1 MSAELALRGLTKRYG
16 ADTVLRDVDLT
27 VPAGSITAVVG
38 PSGSGKTTLL
48 RLVAGFAR
56 PDAGS
61 VRLGD
66 RDLASEAAWVAA
78 HRRGVGYVAQDGAL
92 FPHLSV
98 ARNIAFG
105 LGASLPVRRRAAA
118 GRVAELLETVSLDPA
133 LARRYPHE
141 LSGGQ
146 QQRVALARALAGA
159 PRIMLLDE
167 SFSALDAGLRVATR
181 AAVAEVLGAAGI
193 TTVLVTHDQ
202 AEALSFADQVAV
214 LRGGALA
221 QVGPPAR
228 VYARPA
234 SESVA
239 RFLGDVVVVDGAL
252 DGALDGAIAETMLG
266 RIPVA
271 GADGAAAPGP
281 VSLLLRPEQIRIAGE
296 GVPATVTRVE
306 FFGPDA
312 TVGLRLADGT
322 GIEIRH
328 PSTEL
333 PAVGDAVRL
342 QVVGEA
348 VILGQLP
355 PSTTPSR
362 RGSAPP
368 A

>member
-1 MSAELALRGLTKRYG
+1 MSDDRTNTGAELQLRGLTKRFG
-16 ADTVLRDVDLT
+16 AETVLREVDLT

-66 RDLASEAAWVAA
+66 RELASGTAWVAA

-98 ARNIAFG
+98 ARNIAFAMG
-105 LGASLPVRRRAAA
+105 PSLPVRRRAAA
-118 GRVAELLETVSLDPA
+118 GRVGELLETVSLDPA

-146 QQRVALARALAGA
+146 QQRVALARALAGR

-167 SFSALDAGLRVATR
+167 SFSALDAGLRVSTR

-214 LRGGALA
+214 LRDGALA
-221 QVGPPAR
+221 QVGPPAG
-228 VYARPA
+228 VYARPE
-234 SESVA
+234 SEVVA
-239 RFLGDVVVVDGAL
+239 RFLGDIVLL
-252 DGALDGAIAETMLG
+252 DGAVEGAVADTALGWIPLAEGTSDGA
-266 RIPVA
+266 
-271 GADGAAAPGP
+271 GAKRT
-281 VSLLLRPEQIRIAGE
+281 VLLRPEQIRIAGE

-312 TVGLRLADGT
+312 TVTVALGDGT
-322 GIEIRH
+322 VVVLRH

-333 PAVGDAVRL
+333 PAAGDAVRL
-342 QVVGEA
+342 RVVGSA
-348 VILGQLP
+348 VLL
-355 PSTTPSR
+355 
-362 RGSAPP
+362 AD
-368 A
+368 

>member
-27 VPAGSITAVVG
+27 VAAGSITAVVG

-66 RDLASEAAWVAA
+66 RELASDAAWVAA

-105 LGASLPVRRRAAA
+105 MGASLPVRRRAAA

-181 AAVAEVLGAAGI
+181 AAVADVLGAAGI

-202 AEALSFADQVAV
+202 SEALSFADQVAV
-214 LRGGALA
+214 LRGGALE

-239 RFLGDVVVVDGAL
+239 RFLGDVVVL
-252 DGALDGAIAETMLG
+252 DGALDGAAAETVLG

-271 GADGAAAPGP
+271 GTDGAAPRGSVP
-281 VSLLLRPEQIRIAGE
+281 LLLRPEQIRIAGE
-296 GVPATVTRVE
+296 GVPATVIRVE

-312 TVGLRLADGT
+312 TVGLQLADGT

-333 PAVGDAVRL
+333 PAPGADVRL

-348 VILGQLP
+348 VIFE
-355 PSTTPSR
+355 S
-362 RGSAPP
+362 P
-368 A
+368 AAQR

>member
-1 MSAELALRGLTKRYG
+1 MSTELALHGLTKRYG
-16 ADTVLRDVDLT
+16 AATVLRDVDLT
-27 VPAGSITAVVG
+27 VSAGSITAVVG

-56 PDAGS
+56 PDAGT

-66 RDLASEAAWVAA
+66 RELASDAAWVAA

-105 LGASLPVRRRAAA
+105 MGASLPVRRRAAA
-118 GRVAELLETVSLDPA
+118 GRVGALLETVSLDPA

-146 QQRVALARALAGA
+146 QQRVALARALAGS

-181 AAVAEVLGAAGI
+181 AAVADVLGAAGI

-202 AEALSFADQVAV
+202 GEALSFADQVAV
-214 LRGGALA
+214 LRDGALE
-221 QVGPPAR
+221 QVGPPAA
-228 VYARPA
+228 VYSRPA

-239 RFLGDVVVVDGAL
+239 RFLGDVVVLAGAL
-252 DGALDGAIAETMLG
+252 DSAVAETVLG
-266 RIPVA
+266 RIPIA
-271 GADGAAAPGP
+271 GVDGVVAPGE
-281 VSLLLRPEQIRIAGE
+281 VRLLLRPEQVRITGD
-296 GVPATVTRVE
+296 GVPATVVRVE

-312 TVGLRLADGT
+312 TVAVELPGGT
-322 GIEIRH
+322 RIEIRH

-333 PAVGDAVRL
+333 PSPGDEVRL
-342 QVVGEA
+342 TVVGSA
-348 VILGQLP
+348 VLLDPTAAQ
-355 PSTTPSR
+355 R
-362 RGSAPP
+362 
-368 A
+368 

>member
-1 MSAELALRGLTKRYG
+1 MSTELALRGLTKRYG

-61 VRLGD
+61 VRLGGD
-66 RDLASEAAWVAA
+66 ELASGAAWVAA

-146 QQRVALARALAGA
+146 QQRVALARALAGS

-214 LRGGALA
+214 LRDGALA

-239 RFLGDVVVVDGAL
+239 RFLGDVVVL
-252 DGALDGAIAETMLG
+252 DGALDGAAAETVLG
-266 RIPVA
+266 WIPVA
-271 GADGAAAPGP
+271 GADGAVAPGP
-281 VSLLLRPEQIRIAGE
+281 VPLLLRPEQIRIAGE
-296 GVPATVTRVE
+296 GVPATVVRVE

-312 TVGLRLADGT
+312 TVTLTLADGT

-333 PAVGDAVRL
+333 PAPGDEVRL
-342 QVVGEA
+342 RVTGAA
-348 VILGQLP
+348 VLLDDAAAQ
-355 PSTTPSR
+355 R
-362 RGSAPP
+362 
-368 A
+368 

>member
-1 MSAELALRGLTKRYG
+1 MSAELVLRGLTKRYG
-16 ADTVLRDVDLT
+16 AETVLRDVDLT

-56 PDAGS
+56 PDAGT

-66 RDLASEAAWVAA
+66 RELASGTAWVAA

-105 LGASLPVRRRAAA
+105 MGAAVPVRRRAAA

-146 QQRVALARALAGA
+146 QQRVALARALAA
-159 PRIMLLDE
+159 SPRIMLLDE

-214 LRGGALA
+214 LRGGALE
-221 QVGPPAR
+221 QVGPPAG

-234 SESVA
+234 SEVVA
-239 RFLGDVVVVDGAL
+239 RFLGDVVIVDGAL
-252 DGALDGAIAETMLG
+252 DGAVAETVLG

-271 GADGAAAPGP
+271 GADGAAVPGP
-281 VSLLLRPEQIRIAGE
+281 VPLLLRPEQIRVAGE
-296 GVPATVTRVE
+296 GVSATVTRVE

-312 TVGLRLADGT
+312 TVGLTLGDGT

-333 PAVGDAVRL
+333 PVPGDEVRL

-348 VILGQLP
+348 VVLE
-355 PSTTPSR
+355 S
-362 RGSAPP
+362 P
-368 A
+368 AAQR

>member
-1 MSAELALRGLTKRYG
+1 MSTELVLRGLTKRYG
-16 ADTVLRDVDLT
+16 TDTVLRDVDLT

-61 VRLGD
+61 VHLGGD
-66 RDLASEAAWVAA
+66 ELASGAAWVAA

-105 LGASLPVRRRAAA
+105 MGPSLPVRRRAAA
-118 GRVAELLETVSLDPA
+118 GRVAALLETVSLDPT
-133 LARRYPHE
+133 LAQRYPHE

-146 QQRVALARALAGA
+146 QQRVALARALAGS

-181 AAVAEVLGAAGI
+181 AAVAEVLGAADI

-214 LRGGALA
+214 LRGGVLE
-221 QVGPPAR
+221 QVGPPAG

-239 RFLGDVVVVDGAL
+239 RFLGDVVVL
-252 DGALDGAIAETMLG
+252 DGARDGAAAETVLG

-271 GADGAAAPGP
+271 GADGAAASGP
-281 VSLLLRPEQIRIAGE
+281 VPLLLRPEQIRIAGE
-296 GVPATVTRVE
+296 GVPATVVRVE

-312 TVGLRLADGT
+312 TVGLRLAGGT
-322 GIEIRH
+322 SIEIRH

-333 PAVGDAVRL
+333 PAPGEDVRL

-348 VILGQLP
+348 VILG
-355 PSTTPSR
+355 S
-362 RGSAPP
+362 P
-368 A
+368 AAQR

>member
-1 MSAELALRGLTKRYG
+1 MSAELRLRGLSKRFG
-16 ADTVLRDVDLT
+16 AETVLRDVDLT
-27 VPAGSITAVVG
+27 VRAGSITAVVG

-66 RDLASEAAWVAA
+66 RDLASDGAWVAA

-98 ARNIAFG
+98 GRNISFG
-105 LGASLPVRRRAAA
+105 LGRSLLPARRRDIA
-118 GRVAELLETVSLDPA
+118 RRIDDLLAMVSLDPV

-146 QQRVALARALAGA
+146 QQRVALARALAGR

-214 LRGGALA
+214 LRDGVLA

-228 VYARPA
+228 VYAHPD
-234 SESVA
+234 SEVVA
-239 RFLGDVVVVDGAL
+239 RFLGDVVLLDGAVDGAVA
-252 DGALDGAIAETMLG
+252 DTALG
-266 RIPVA
+266 RIPLA
-271 GADGAAAPGP
+271 EGTSGAAGEAKT
-281 VSLLLRPEQIRIAGE
+281 VLLRPEQIRITGE

-312 TVGLRLADGT
+312 TVTVALGDGT
-322 GIEIRH
+322 VVVLRH

-333 PAVGDAVRL
+333 PAAGDRVALR
-342 QVVGEA
+342 VVGSA
-348 VILGQLP
+348 VPLD
-355 PSTTPSR
+355 
-362 RGSAPP
+362 P
-368 A
+368 AATQR

>member
-56 PDAGS
+56 PDAGT

-146 QQRVALARALAGA
+146 QQRVALARALAGV

-239 RFLGDVVVVDGAL
+239 RFLGDVVVL
-252 DGALDGAIAETMLG
+252 DGALDGAVAETVLG

-271 GADGAAAPGP
+271 GADGAARPGP
-281 VSLLLRPEQIRIAGE
+281 VPVLLRPEQIRIAGE
-296 GVPATVTRVE
+296 GVPATVERVE

-322 GIEIRH
+322 CIEIRH

-333 PAVGDAVRL
+333 PAPGDEVRL

>member
-1 MSAELALRGLTKRYG
+1 MSAELALRGLTKHYG
-16 ADTVLRDVDLT
+16 ADTVLQDVDLT
-27 VPAGSITAVVG
+27 VAAGSITAVVG

-66 RDLASEAAWVAA
+66 RDLASDAAWVAA

-105 LGASLPVRRRAAA
+105 MGAALPVRRRAAA

-146 QQRVALARALAGA
+146 QQRVALARALAGS

-214 LRGGALA
+214 LRGGALE
-221 QVGPPAR
+221 QVGPPAG

-239 RFLGDVVVVDGAL
+239 RFLGDVVVL
-252 DGALDGAIAETMLG
+252 DGALDGAAAETVLG

-271 GADGAAAPGP
+271 GNDGAAAPRP
-281 VSLLLRPEQIRIAGE
+281 VPLLLRPEQIRIAGE

-322 GIEIRH
+322 SIEIRH

-333 PAVGDAVRL
+333 PAPGDEVRL

-348 VILGQLP
+348 VILE
-355 PSTTPSR
+355 S
-362 RGSAPP
+362 P
-368 A
+368 ATQR

>member
-1 MSAELALRGLTKRYG
+1 MSTELALRGLTKRYG

-48 RLVAGFAR
+48 RLVAGFVR
-56 PDAGS
+56 PDAGT

-66 RDLASEAAWVAA
+66 RELASETAWVAA

-105 LGASLPVRRRAAA
+105 LGASLPVRRRSAAA
-118 GRVAELLETVSLDPA
+118 RVAELLETVSLDPA

-146 QQRVALARALAGA
+146 QQRVALARALAGS

-181 AAVAEVLGAAGI
+181 AAVADVLGAAGI

-202 AEALSFADQVAV
+202 GEALSFADQVAV
-214 LRGGALA
+214 LRDGALE
-221 QVGPPAR
+221 QVGPPAG
-228 VYARPA
+228 VYSRPA

-239 RFLGDVVVVDGAL
+239 RFLGDVVVLDGEL
-252 DGALDGAIAETMLG
+252 DGAAAETVLG

-271 GADGAAAPGP
+271 GTDGAAASGP
-281 VSLLLRPEQIRIAGE
+281 VPLLLHPEQIRIAGE
-296 GVPATVTRVE
+296 GVPATVVRVE

-312 TVGLRLADGT
+312 TVGLALTDGT

-333 PAVGDAVRL
+333 PSPGDEVRL

-348 VILGQLP
+348 VVLE
-355 PSTTPSR
+355 S
-362 RGSAPP
+362 P
-368 A
+368 AAQR

>member
-1 MSAELALRGLTKRYG
+1 MSAELVLRGLTKRYG
-16 ADTVLRDVDLT
+16 DEAVLRSVDLT

-56 PDAGS
+56 PDEGS

-66 RDLASEAAWVAA
+66 RELASGTAWVAA

-105 LGASLPVRRRAAA
+105 LGGAMPVRRRSAAS
-118 GRVAELLETVSLDPA
+118 RVDELLRTVALDPA

-146 QQRVALARALAGA
+146 QQRVALARALAGS

-202 AEALSFADQVAV
+202 SEALSFADQVAV
-214 LRGGALA
+214 LRDGSLE
-221 QVGPPAR
+221 QVGPPPE

-239 RFLGDVVVVDGAL
+239 RFLGEIVTVDGVL
-252 DGALDGAIAETMLG
+252 DGAVAETVLG

-271 GADGAAAPGP
+271 GVDGAVWRGP
-281 VSLLLRPEQIRIAGE
+281 VALLLRPEQVRIMAE
-296 GVPATVTRVE
+296 GVAATVVRVE

-312 TVGLRLADGT
+312 TVEVELSDGKS
-322 GIEIRH
+322 IEIRH

-333 PAVGDAVRL
+333 PSPGDEVGL
-342 QVVGEA
+342 NVVGSA
-348 VILGQLP
+348 VLLD
-355 PSTTPSR
+355 PSAAQR
-362 RGSAPP
+362 
-368 A
+368 

>member
-1 MSAELALRGLTKRYG
+1 MSTELALRGLTKRYG
-16 ADTVLRDVDLT
+16 TDPVLRDVDLT

-66 RDLASEAAWVAA
+66 RDLASDSAWVAA

-105 LGASLPVRRRAAA
+105 MGASLPVRRRAAA
-118 GRVAELLETVSLDPA
+118 GRVEELLETVSLDPA

-146 QQRVALARALAGA
+146 QQRVALARALAGS

-181 AAVAEVLGAAGI
+181 AAVADVLGAAGI

-214 LRGGALA
+214 LRGGALE

-239 RFLGDVVVVDGAL
+239 RFLGDVVTL
-252 DGALDGAIAETMLG
+252 DGALDGAVAETVLG

-281 VSLLLRPEQIRIAGE
+281 VPLLLRPEQIRIAGE
-296 GVPATVTRVE
+296 GVPATVVRVE

-312 TVGLRLADGT
+312 TVGLTLADGA

-333 PAVGDAVRL
+333 PAPGDEVRL
-342 QVVGEA
+342 HVVGEA
-348 VILGQLP
+348 VILE
-355 PSTTPSR
+355 S
-362 RGSAPP
+362 P
-368 A
+368 AAQR

>member
-27 VPAGSITAVVG
+27 VAAGSITAVVG

-66 RDLASEAAWVAA
+66 RELASDTAWVAA

-98 ARNIAFG
+98 ARNISFG
-105 LGASLPVRRRAAA
+105 LGRSPLPARRREVAR
-118 GRVAELLETVSLDPA
+118 RVDELLAMVSLDPV
-133 LARRYPHE
+133 LARRFPHE

-146 QQRVALARALAGA
+146 QQRVALARALAGR

-214 LRGGALA
+214 LRDGVLA

-228 VYARPA
+228 VYARPD
-234 SESVA
+234 SEVVA
-239 RFLGDVVVVDGAL
+239 RFLGDVVLLDGVVDGTVA
-252 DGALDGAIAETMLG
+252 DTPLG
-266 RIPVA
+266 RIPLA
-271 GADGAAAPGP
+271 EGATGTTGATGT
-281 VSLLLRPEQIRIAGE
+281 VLLRPEQIRIAGE
-296 GVPATVTRVE
+296 GALATVTRVE

-312 TVGLRLADGT
+312 TVTVALGDGT
-322 GIEIRH
+322 VVVLRH

-333 PAVGDAVRL
+333 PVAGDRVALR
-342 QVVGEA
+342 VVGSA
-348 VILGQLP
+348 VPL
-355 PSTTPSR
+355 TT
-362 RGSAPP
+362 
-368 A
+368 

>member
-66 RDLASEAAWVAA
+66 RYLASDSVWVAA

-118 GRVAELLETVSLDPA
+118 GRVAELLDTVSLDLA

-146 QQRVALARALAGA
+146 QQRVALARALAGS

-181 AAVAEVLGAAGI
+181 AAVADVLGTAGI

-202 AEALSFADQVAV
+202 SEALSFADQVAV
-214 LRGGALA
+214 LRNGALE
-221 QVGPPAR
+221 QVGPPAQ
-228 VYARPA
+228 VYSRPA
-234 SESVA
+234 SEAVA
-239 RFLGDVVVVDGAL
+239 RFLGDVVVL
-252 DGALDGAIAETMLG
+252 DGALDGAVAETVLG

-271 GADGAAAPGP
+271 GADGAARPAP
-281 VSLLLRPEQIRIAGE
+281 VALLLRPEQIRIAAE
-296 GVPATVTRVE
+296 GVRATVTRVE

-312 TVGLRLADGT
+312 TVWLTLTDGPV
-322 GIEIRH
+322 IEIRH

-333 PAVGDAVRL
+333 PAPGDEVRL
-342 QVVGEA
+342 CVTGSA
-348 VILGQLP
+348 VILD
-355 PSTTPSR
+355 
-362 RGSAPP
+362 P
-368 A
+368 AAAQR